1 VVQPAAVSAAG
12 FCFSER
18 LVGEDL
24 AREGAR
30 DVKISELR
38 FTAGN

>member
-1 VVQPAAVSAAG
+1 VYAAG

-30 DVKISELR
+30 DVKIFDLA
-38 FTAGN
+38 FTARN